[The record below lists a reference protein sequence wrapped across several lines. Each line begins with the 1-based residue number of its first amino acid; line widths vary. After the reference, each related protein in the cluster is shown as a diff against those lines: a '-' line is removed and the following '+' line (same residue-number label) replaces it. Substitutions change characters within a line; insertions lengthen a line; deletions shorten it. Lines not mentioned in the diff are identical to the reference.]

1 MLCTHAS
8 FTLSKL
14 NFSIFIEK
22 TISSSTNFKI
32 TFSQRTDKLFMIL
45 LVIAEMYD
53 DGGDSSSITR
63 FLGKIIIQIMLTITN
78 FFSLKKLFKLL
89 TRY

>member
-32 TFSQRTDKLFMIL
+32 TFSQRTDKLFIIL
-45 LVIAEMYD
+45 LVIAEMYE
-53 DGGDSSSITR
+53 DGGDSSSPTR
-63 FLGKIIIQIMLTITN
+63 FLGKIIIQVIKTIK
-78 FFSLKKLFKLL
+78 FVFP
-89 TRY
+89 